1 MKEKVNI
8 PFTGNY
14 MLGESFAHLNKYRE
28 VAYAIEIFDIDSR
41 AVVLADCGG
50 KINTAAFQPTR
61 VIR

>member
-1 MKEKVNI
+1 
-8 PFTGNY
+8 